1 MNYFEPSAD
10 DPDSMIGRQPYSKDI
25 GWSATY
31 IPSVLYYLWSFKRKK
46 IYEGHQL

>member
-10 DPDSMIGRQPYSKDI
+10 DPDLMMGRQPYSKDI

-31 IPSVLYYLWSFKRKK
+31 IPSVLYYLWSFK
-46 IYEGHQL
+46 